1 MMHVYMIH
9 VYTYTFERVNF
20 RYTGADIGMI
30 SRYDLKCIRVRRAND
45 WRPTYYV
52 VSLTGKEIISY
63 LCCSTMPR
71 PKPCLNTS
79 ISVTLDVQSNASVC
93 FHPHCG
99 SVVCVKSVSQGM
111 QMAYQQGEMAYGVEK
126 SSVNVED
133 SWGFCRSKGHLL
145 VWPNAKS
152 CGKRDVL
159 PTVGWILEGWLLPWG
174 WCSYGHT
181 SSLRGS
187 ERSSPVLNG
196 FVRIWPGPQVSEI
209 TDRIGNDN

>member
-45 WRPTYYV
+45 WRPTYYI
-52 VSLTGKEIISY
+52 VSLTVTGKEIISY

-99 SVVCVKSVSQGM
+99 SVVCEKCFSGNADGLSAGRNGLRSGQILSQCWRFM
-111 QMAYQQGEMAYGVEK
+111 
-126 SSVNVED
+126 
-133 SWGFCRSKGHLL
+133 GFCRKQ
-145 VWPNAKS
+145 
-152 CGKRDVL
+152 
-159 PTVGWILEGWLLPWG
+159 
-174 WCSYGHT
+174 
-181 SSLRGS
+181 RGIFYFFS
-187 ERSSPVLNG
+187 V
-196 FVRIWPGPQVSEI
+196 
-209 TDRIGNDN
+209 T